1 MNKEFEKNRL
11 DLAYQ
16 KQLHYLNGV
25 ITLATVGAVTFL
37 GTFIWNKDYLLIGFI
52 IVIIFIII
60 AYYLHNK
67 IDKNLKAISNQ
78 IKELSK

>member
-16 KQLHYLNGV
+16 RQLYYLNGV
-25 ITLATVGAVTFL
+25 IALGTIGAVTFL
-37 GTFIWNKDYLLIGFI
+37 GTFIWNKDYLLIGLI
-52 IVIIFIII
+52 IVTIFIII

-67 IDKNLKAISNQ
+67 IDQNLKAISNK
-78 IKELSK
+78 IKDLS